1 MDIMVY
7 NRFEYNNYKYILTC
21 IDVYSRYAQAIPL
34 KTKHLNV
41 DQELWNTRA
50 LQQYYKDNDIKVYP
64 SERGEI
70 NKNAVIERFHR
81 TLAKYLMEY
90 RLEHN
95 DENWP
100 NYLDKVINYYNNRVN
115 RGVGYPPA
123 KLTIYQI
130 RKIDGLK
137 IYLDEIQ
144 LCVCI
149 LIISVKTIIFFIII
163 IVIY

>member
-34 KTKHLNV
+34 KTKH
-41 DQELWNTRA
+41 
-50 LQQYYKDNDIKVYP
+50 P